1 MEAFHKNK
9 KVMEILAENKKALF
23 NYYIIEGFE
32 AGIVLNGQEVKSIK
46 TKKANLLGSYAVIK
60 AGEIFLINAS
70 IPPFQPKN
78 IFFEYNPLRTRKL
91 LLKKK
96 EIQYLTGKMQ
106 QKGLTLVPL
115 KMYTKKGKIKLEIAI
130 AKGKGTADK
139 REAIKKR
146 DVENEMRRQLHMR
159 G

>member
-1 MEAFHKNK
+1 LETFYKNK
-9 KVMEILAENKKALF
+9 KVMETLAENKKALF
-23 NYYIIEGFE
+23 DYYIIEGIE

-60 AGEIFLINAS
+60 DGEIFLLNAS

-78 IFFEYNPLRTRKL
+78 MFYEYNPLRTRKL

-96 EIQYLTGKMQ
+96 EIQYLTSKIQ

-130 AKGKGTADK
+130 AKGKGKADK
-139 REAIKKR
+139 RETIKKR
-146 DVENEMRRQLHMR
+146 DIENEMRRELHIR

>member
-1 MEAFHKNK
+1 LENLHKKK
-9 KVMEILAENKKALF
+9 KVMEILIENKKALF
-23 NYYIIEGFE
+23 DYYIIERFE

-46 TKKANLLGSYAVIK
+46 TKKVSLIGSYAVIK
-60 AGEIFLINAS
+60 NNEIFLLNAN

-78 IFFEYNPLRTRKL
+78 IHFEYNPLRTRKL

-96 EIQYLTGKMQ
+96 EIKYLIGKIQ

-130 AKGKGTADK
+130 AKGKGKTDK

-146 DVENEMRRQLHMR
+146 DIDSEMRRELHSR